1 MMATLL
7 ILRHAKSDW
16 DDPSLADHDRP
27 LNKRGRR
34 DAPRI
39 GRLLVERSLVPRQVF
54 TSSAVR
60 ARATAE
66 MVVQECGIAESQVVV
81 APQLYLAG
89 PETYLDYLRWHAV
102 ADGPVMVVGHNPGL
116 ESLLHVLT
124 GAHEHLPTAA
134 LAHVTL
140 ELAAWNDL
148 SQLTPARLESIYR
161 PKELED

>member
-1 MMATLL
+1 MATLL

-39 GRLLVERSLVPRQVF
+39 GRLLVDRSLVPRQVF

-60 ARATAE
+60 ARTTA
-66 MVVQECGIAESQVVV
+66 QVVAEQCGLADSLV
-81 APQLYLAG
+81 VVVPQLYLAG

-102 ADGPVMVVGHNPGL
+102 ADGPVLVVGHNPGL
-116 ESLLHVLT
+116 EGLLHELT
-124 GAHEHLPTAA
+124 GANEHLPTAA
-134 LAHVTL
+134 LAQVTL
-140 ELAAWNDL
+140 DLAAWSDL
-148 SQLTPARLESIYR
+148 SRLTPARLEAVYR

>member
-1 MMATLL
+1 MATLL

-16 DDPSLADHDRP
+16 DDPGLADHDRP

-39 GRLLVERSLVPRQVF
+39 GRLLVDRSLVPQQVF

-60 ARATAE
+60 ARTTAQ
-66 MVVQECGIAESQVVV
+66 VVAEQCGLADSQVVV
-81 APQLYLAG
+81 APQLYLAA

-102 ADGPVMVVGHNPGL
+102 AHGPVLVVGHNPGL
-116 ESLLHVLT
+116 EGLLHVLT
-124 GAHEHLPTAA
+124 GANEHLPTAA

-140 ELAAWNDL
+140 DLAAWSDL
-148 SQLTPARLESIYR
+148 SQLTLARLEAVYR